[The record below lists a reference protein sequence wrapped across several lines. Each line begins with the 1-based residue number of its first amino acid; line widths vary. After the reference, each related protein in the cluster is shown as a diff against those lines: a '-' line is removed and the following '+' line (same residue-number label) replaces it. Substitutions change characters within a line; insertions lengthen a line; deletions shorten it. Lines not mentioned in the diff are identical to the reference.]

1 MRLGWADVIEE
12 LLANRQEYRE
22 VASDPAFRTEP
33 KEKPVQLG
41 VQSLKP
47 EALARE
53 LDGVIKFA
61 NDLIRQL
68 DSQCK
73 GERRMLART
82 GLMDHVCQLRTYLM
96 SMKHN
101 MIRKVVQKALHKV
114 ELQPGERMKVKVR
127 VLDKEYSVELRAD
140 YEPATSAEATLED
153 Y

>member
-1 MRLGWADVIEE
+1 
-12 LLANRQEYRE
+12 
-22 VASDPAFRTEP
+22 
-33 KEKPVQLG
+33 
-41 VQSLKP
+41 
-47 EALARE
+47 
-53 LDGVIKFA
+53 
-61 NDLIRQL
+61 
-68 DSQCK
+68 
-73 GERRMLART
+73 
-82 GLMDHVCQLRTYLM
+82 MDHVCQLRTYLM